1 MRIPLSKLAGLLFAI
16 SAALAVCEIAAAQTQ
31 PAQPP
36 AQMQPVAGTPILPR
50 STPAVMHGDP
60 GYKIHAG
67 DQLNVQ
73 VYGEQTLSQPVTV
86 LQDGSIQYPLVGRL
100 QVAGSTPAEASEK
113 LRSSLMKYLKHPM
126 VTVGVNQEGA
136 SSVLVLGNVKTP
148 GKYVV
153 RSGARVSDALA
164 AAGGLGPTDG
174 ALPDARVTQPDGTM
188 QNVSLNRLLVKGDD
202 SQNVAMTNNA
212 ILYVSGPLMIHVQVL
227 GAVDRPGY
235 IDISEGDRLSVAIA
249 RAGAGANSRADLN
262 HVYITRKDP
271 SGGPQS
277 HEINMY
283 EALKGGDLRY
293 DPVLAKGDVVFVPEA
308 RKPMQFSPLSLL
320 TRLFGLP
327 L

>member
-1 MRIPLSKLAGLLFAI
+1 MAGI
-16 SAALAVCEIAAAQTQ
+16 SSAQTQ
-31 PAQPP
+31 PAQTQP
-36 AQMQPVAGTPILPR
+36 AQTQPVAGTPIGPVAGTPILPR
-50 STPAVMHGDP
+50 PAPAITRGDP

-86 LQDGSIQYPLVGRL
+86 LQDGSIEYPLVGRL
-100 QVAGSTPAEASEK
+100 QVGGSTPAEAADK
-113 LRSSLMKYLKHPM
+113 LRVALTRYLKHPM
-126 VTVGVNQEGA
+126 VTVGVSQEGSA
-136 SSVLVLGNVKTP
+136 SVLVLGNVKTP
-148 GKYVV
+148 GKYIV
-153 RSGARVSDALA
+153 RSGARISDALA

-174 ALPDARVTQPDGTM
+174 ALPDARVTQPDGSM
-188 QNVSLNRLLVKGDD
+188 ENVSLQRLLVKGDET
-202 SQNVAMTNNA
+202 QNAALTNNA
-212 ILYVSGPLMIHVQVL
+212 IVYVSGPLMIHVQVL

-235 IDISEGDRLSVAIA
+235 IDIAEGDRLSVAIA
-249 RAGAGANSRADLN
+249 RAGAGASSRADLN

-271 SGGPQS
+271 NGGPQS
-277 HEINMY
+277 HEVNMY

-327 L
+327 F